1 MSEEQT
7 TRCTSAAEPGCT
19 ARKPYQKAAFREE
32 SLFET
37 GALSCGKV
45 QSTQSG
51 CHANRKTS
59 YAMNCATELRDAVK
73 RDLMVEVIRQFGEVH

>member
-1 MSEEQT
+1 MSEEE
-7 TRCTSAAEPGCT
+7 TSRTDSAEEPGRT
-19 ARKPYQKAAFREE
+19 VKKPYQKPVFREE
-32 SLFET
+32 TLFET

-59 YAMNCATELRDAVK
+59 
-73 RDLMVEVIRQFGEVH
+73 

>member
-7 TRCTSAAEPGCT
+7 TRCTSAAEPGRT
-19 ARKPYQKAAFREE
+19 ARKPYQKPAFREE

-37 GALSCGKV
+37 GALNCGKV
-45 QSTQSG
+45 HSTQSS

-59 YAMNCATELRDAVK
+59 
-73 RDLMVEVIRQFGEVH
+73 